1 MQEHARA
8 HLHARTAMLNGQ
20 GHTDL
25 LNALFCARAG
35 PAANAVDSCVIHQ
48 DIDAGEL
55 GRQALGEGGY

>member
-1 MQEHARA
+1 
-8 HLHARTAMLNGQ
+8 MLNGQ

-35 PAANAVDSCVIHQ
+35 PAANAVDACVIHQ
-48 DIDAGEL
+48 DVDAGEL